1 MPRRFLRP
9 ESGLTLIELLVTL
22 AIVGLIAAFT
32 TAAVNVAGEKRKS
45 VQCLNQLRQLG
56 VASLL
61 YAADNDMTLPASAH
75 QRSLGLQSW
84 TLALQNY
91 AGGKVVFRCPCDED
105 KTRAY
110 TYVIND
116 FLTPA
121 PAGAPD
127 LDFSRLASLERAGET
142 VLFAEASKTYKNT
155 DHFHFSDYR
164 GQPVSADAFLSQV
177 GTERHRGSANYLF
190 ADGRVESLT
199 WKRVQARLRDPQ
211 DRFVDPTRGQT
222 P

>member
-1 MPRRFLRP
+1 MPRRFPRP
-9 ESGLTLIELLVTL
+9 ESGFTLLELLVTIAL
-22 AIVGLIAAFT
+22 VGVLSGFT
-32 TAAVNVAGEKRKS
+32 IAAVNIASEKRKS
-45 VQCLNQLRQLG
+45 VQCLNALRQLG
-56 VASLL
+56 AASLL
-61 YAADNDMTLPASAH
+61 YAGDNDMTLPASAH
-75 QRSLGLQSW
+75 QRSMGLKSW
-84 TLALQNY
+84 TLALQDY

-116 FLTPA
+116 FLTPF

-127 LDFSRLASLERAGET
+127 LDFSRLASLERPGET
-142 VLFAEASKTYKNT
+142 VLFTEASVTYKNT

-164 GQPVSADAFLSQV
+164 GQTIPASYFLNQV
-177 GTERHRGSANYLF
+177 GAQRHRGAANYLF
-190 ADGRVESLT
+190 ADGRVESLPWT
-199 WKRVQARLRDPQ
+199 RVQARLSDPK